1 MRMRPKLLYGAVM
14 LSVVGLGLNIPA
26 PAASTMQAAD
36 RAAQAVERTPQAF
49 TAARGVIERIMR
61 DRQLPSIAVAVTK
74 DGKIVWEEGFGW
86 ADVERKIPATAH
98 TPYSLASLGKP
109 ITATAIMTLNQA
121 GKLNL
126 DAPIERYLGTL
137 RLKGYAGAT
146 EGVTARRIMAH
157 SAGLPLY
164 GGFYLNGDKP
174 AGSEQTISR
183 YGMVVFPPNTRFE
196 YSNIGMKILD
206 AAIEQVSGQSYGDYL
221 QEHVFLP
228 LGMKRSALGHHPSWS
243 AEAAVRYEG
252 NKRMPFYMT
261 DHPGSG
267 DAWASAHD
275 MARFLMFHMGVLLP
289 DQREILSREKVM
301 EMQRPVSAPSATIG
315 ANWFVSKAG
324 GYTRVGHT
332 GGQPGVTAAIDFFP
346 DQKVGLVLLT
356 NGRNAPLNEIKNA
369 VIQAI
374 APELSA
380 ALQQTRPN
388 FLPTIAPPTG
398 KWIGTISNYEGSRP
412 FMMEVQ
418 PGGDIHVQIGNG
430 ARSLLKRPS
439 FDNGALSGTFAG
451 TLELS
456 QLRDYSHD
464 LMVKLVPVGDE
475 LVGQLVATVMNEDRG
490 LMLPSFVRLRREG
503 AAPKPAH

>member
-1 MRMRPKLLYGAVM
+1 MQLKALYGAVM
-14 LSVVGLGLNIPA
+14 LSVAALGLNMPA
-26 PAASTMQAAD
+26 RAASAQAAD
-36 RAAQAVERTPQAF
+36 RAAKELEVTPQARF
-49 TAARGVIERIMR
+49 AAARGVIERIMR
-61 DRQLPSIAVAVTK
+61 DRQLPSIAVAVIK
-74 DGKIVWEEGFGW
+74 DGKIIWEEGFGW
-86 ADVERKIPATAH
+86 ADVERKVAATPH
-98 TPYSLASLGKP
+98 TPYSLASVTKP

-126 DAPIERYLGTL
+126 DAPVEQYLGTL
-137 RLKGYAGAT
+137 RLKGHAGAT

-206 AAIEQVSGQSYGDYL
+206 AAIEQVSGQSYGEYL
-221 QEHVFLP
+221 QQHVFLP
-228 LGMKRSALGHHPSWS
+228 LGMKRSALGHHPSWA

-267 DAWASAHD
+267 DVWASAHD
-275 MARFLMFHMGVLLP
+275 MARFLMFHMGIGLP

-315 ANWFVSKAG
+315 ANWFVSKTG
-324 GYTRVGHT
+324 GHTRVWHT
-332 GGQPGVTAAIDFFP
+332 GGQPGVTAAVDFFP

-369 VIQAI
+369 IIQAV
-374 APELSA
+374 APELSQ

-388 FLPTIAPPTG
+388 FLPPIATPTG
-398 KWIGTISNYEGSRP
+398 KWIGTISNYEGSGP

-418 PGGDIHVQIGNG
+418 LGGDIHVQIGNG
-430 ARSLLKRPS
+430 PRSLLARPS

-456 QLRDYSHD
+456 QLGDYRHD

-475 LVGQLVATVMNEDRG
+475 FVGQLVATVINEDRG
-490 LMLPSFVRLRREG
+490 MMLPSFVRLRRDG
-503 AAPKPAH
+503 AAPKPAK